1 VSRRRGGERGLSI
14 IEAIVIAT
22 ITALLALLIM
32 PLLPRASAGSFA
44 VAERGVDTL
53 DSMRAEREFR
63 TLVRA
68 VSMRAI
74 DGEPQTVIEG
84 AANRALLHAT
94 LPEQASCARA
104 GSPLVQLAVERNA
117 LICTSEG
124 RRRVLLRWRSKGVG
138 ALSYSAD
145 GASWVANWM
154 EAEVPPYV
162 RFEVR
167 DGARVQSSWVER
179 IIGEAP

>member
-1 VSRRRGGERGLSI
+1 MTRRRVGERGLSI

-22 ITALLALLIM
+22 ITALLALMIM

-53 DSMRAEREFR
+53 DQMRAECEFR

-84 AANRALLHAT
+84 AVNRVALNTT
-94 LPEQASCARA
+94 LSEQASCARA
-104 GSPLVQLAVERNA
+104 GSPLVQLTVERNA
-117 LICTSEG
+117 LICASEG
-124 RRRVLLRWRSKGVG
+124 RRRVLLRWQSNGVG
-138 ALSYSAD
+138 TLSYSAD
-145 GASWVANWM
+145 GASWFANW
-154 EAEVPPYV
+154 ADAGAPPYV
-162 RFEVR
+162 RFEIR
-167 DGARVQSSWVER
+167 EGARVLSSWVER
-179 IIGEAP
+179 ITGEPS